1 MTISLRWVSRSFV
14 AGFSASAGHSTWRAT
29 RKQAPLII
37 LLSVAFVLAAAP
49 LFFVYRCA
57 KAIFAPATDKAR
69 RVIIAGTG
77 AILSVT
83 YLGWA
88 LYWSTFAVSSF
99 IHPARLP
106 GYDLVPKQAVT
117 AVYQN
122 TIFSMVRSGSLVAK
136 ALGGTVEEG
145 EVASAKLLP
154 DENNTDLMAT
164 LNLVVRLYLL
174 ATILGVA
181 TGIRQRKQLG

>member
-1 MTISLRWVSRSFV
+1 MMNSVRWVSRSFV

-29 RKQAPLII
+29 RKHAPLII
-37 LLSVAFVLAAAP
+37 VLSLAFVLAAAP
-49 LFFVYRCA
+49 LFFVYKCA
-57 KAIFAPATDKAR
+57 RAIFAPANDKGR

-77 AILSVT
+77 AVLSVT

-99 IHPARLP
+99 IHPAQLP

-122 TIFSMVRSGSLVAK
+122 TIHSMVRSGSLVAK
-136 ALGGTVEEG
+136 AFGETVEEG
-145 EVASAKLLP
+145 EVSSAELLP

-164 LNLVVRLYLL
+164 LNLVVRLYFL

-181 TGIRQRKQLG
+181 TGLRQRDQLG